1 MYKNISM
8 KIFITLLTLLL
19 LTSGTSFA
27 HCGGCATDM
36 KRDHASE
43 KHHHDD
49 HASEKITATVV
60 DTMPSLSL
68 TEKTQKKFDKITEK
82 YNEEKSEL
90 DADYKADIKKLLTD
104 DEYAIF
110 LQQIGDHSHKKSCCK
125 TK

>member
-1 MYKNISM
+1 MNKIVTLRFRLRIPLNIR
-8 KIFITLLTLLL
+8 KITQNRPPTIQQKIDDFPKYL
-19 LTSGTSFA
+19 
-27 HCGGCATDM
+27 
-36 KRDHASE
+36 SE

-60 DTMPSLSL
+60 DSMPSLSL